1 MMTPLEIL
9 EQGHDEAVAALEAL
23 KMRWVQDDADTAK
36 AREAMLEAHA
46 QGDRD
51 RDAKRVQLG
60 GESLIEAERRAK
72 EAAQEKARLEADE
85 AKEAAQRAAAEAKAT
100 KDAEAARKAAEPP
113 RASSLPVTPLA
124 SLGQGPDETS

>member
-72 EAAQEKARLEADE
+72 EAAQDKARMEAE
-85 AKEAAQRAAAEAKAT
+85 EVK
-100 KDAEAARKAAEPP
+100 EAARKAAEPP